1 MKPLVFASK
10 QTWINGCSL
19 FIPPKML
26 LKGWIHSQ
34 MALFAGGQADLPGA
48 SSDFGT
54 PAGNPWVLPCF
65 TPQERGCED
74 ATLSAHSRARRVRN
88 SKRNLSR
95 LDHGLIRGSSDN
107 S

>member
-54 PAGNPWVLPCF
+54 PAGNPWVLRCF
-65 TPQERGCED
+65 TPQLWPCENRD
-74 ATLSAHSRARRVRN
+74 LMVINQVMDWGYMGYPIFRQSPSRIGDPGR
-88 SKRNLSR
+88 SW
-95 LDHGLIRGSSDN
+95 
-107 S
+107 